1 MSHSILPRPF
11 LPACADDCCGVCS
24 LNSMLLF
31 PFFKFAER
39 YFAQPSLLLHDKQ
52 NRLVTLQNDAGMG
65 NLTVPDWGQAAAREI
80 WWEELR
86 NYTSTGLIDGAA
98 AAAHF
103 GEDWLFE

>member
-1 MSHSILPRPF
+1 MSRPAGKKHANPPEHIAENIAILRI
-11 LPACADDCCGVCS
+11 
-24 LNSMLLF
+24 
-31 PFFKFAER
+31 
-39 YFAQPSLLLHDKQ
+39 LHDKQ

-65 NLTVPDWGQAAAREI
+65 NLTVPDWGQAAARNL

-86 NYTSTGLIDGAA
+86 NYTSTGLIDGAT